1 MSDLENQ
8 FKQAADEVQQ
18 LKDRPG
24 DATLLKLYALYKQ
37 ATVGDVSGSRPGLS
51 NFVGRAKYDSWA
63 KIKGMSTTEAMQQ
76 YIALVE
82 KLKKGKG

>member
-8 FKQAADEVQQ
+8 FKLAADEVQQ

-24 DATLLKLYALYKQ
+24 DASLLKLYALYKQ

-51 NFVGRAKYDSWA
+51 NFVGRAKYDSWV
-63 KIKGMSTTEAMQQ
+63 KVKGMSTTEAMQQ